1 MNVFTYLLA
10 KRSFLDQLKHEF
22 EEVIDAFLEIFEMI
36 KDITND
42 VFVSF
47 FFALWLRFDCRYTHI
62 PASYIR
68 NLILMFPAICIGYL
82 IKNREFSS

>member
-36 KDITND
+36 KDITYGNLVNLVGPD
-42 VFVSF
+42 I
-47 FFALWLRFDCRYTHI
+47 ALMAMIGIGAIVVILYYTI
-62 PASYIR
+62 FKKK
-68 NLILMFPAICIGYL
+68 L
-82 IKNREFSS
+82 